1 MRNENGQEKMTITER
16 MIQCGKQVIQQE
28 LEQGSRLQS
37 RLDKEFANSCIAIQQ
52 CKGKIV
58 LFGIGKSGHI
68 GKNCGDF
75 RFYGSAAFL
84 FTQQKLYMAISVW

>member
-1 MRNENGQEKMTITER
+1 MTITER

-37 RLDKEFANSCIAIQQ
+37 KLDKEFANSCIAIQQ

-68 GKNCGDF
+68 GKKLRRPSLLRD
-75 RFYGSAAFL
+75 RQHFL